1 MNFLC
6 AILLSIVTTLSDGMY
21 HTTYE
26 TTVDASKQECYQA
39 LDTMIYYLQ
48 TNPQK
53 LSNQYFAGLGKQDD
67 KNKNAFYL
75 GWKETSYDPVTRYSK
90 IMLDVLVEEKP
101 YLKDVA
107 VECLITDTLTSE
119 GRDVRLDVYYSGTLF
134 KEAYGTIHIIP
145 TGENTARMLL
155 DAHVRFGWFFRIFIT
170 RRVYSDTVDWRFERF
185 VNNIKLTAQG
195 FIPSDAW
202 WAEQDSL
209 LKEQEKSKK
218 AAKKAAK

>member
-1 MNFLC
+1 
-6 AILLSIVTTLSDGMY
+6 
-21 HTTYE
+21 
-26 TTVDASKQECYQA
+26 
-39 LDTMIYYLQ
+39 
-48 TNPQK
+48 
-53 LSNQYFAGLGKQDD
+53 
-67 KNKNAFYL
+67 
-75 GWKETSYDPVTRYSK
+75 
-90 IMLDVLVEEKP
+90 
-101 YLKDVA
+101 
-107 VECLITDTLTSE
+107 
-119 GRDVRLDVYYSGTLF
+119 
-134 KEAYGTIHIIP
+134 
-145 TGENTARMLL
+145 MLL